1 MALDQ
6 ETEKIKQQ
14 IVAFYLS
21 HPNATS
27 YDAYERAKALGIT
40 DENLANQISDDAN
53 NIYKKKINSKA
64 NLSMLWGGFLLIV
77 GFGVTVISFNSGGTH
92 VFAYGAIIVG
102 LIRLISGAM
111 QRV

>member
-1 MALDQ
+1 MDQ
-6 ETEKIKQQ
+6 ATEKIKQQ
-14 IVAFYLS
+14 IVAFYLA

-27 YDAYERAKALGIT
+27 YDAYERVKALGIT
-40 DENLANQISDDAN
+40 DENLANEIADGAN
-53 NIYKKKINSKA
+53 SIYKKKINSKA

-77 GFGVTVISFNSGGTH
+77 GLGITVISYSSGGTH

-102 LIRLISGAM
+102 LVRLISGAM